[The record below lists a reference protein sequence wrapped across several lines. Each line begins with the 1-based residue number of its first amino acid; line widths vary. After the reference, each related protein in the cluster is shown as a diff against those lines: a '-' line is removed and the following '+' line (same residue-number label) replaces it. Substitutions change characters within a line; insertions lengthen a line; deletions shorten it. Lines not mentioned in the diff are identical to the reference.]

1 MVKAQQKKEERS
13 MQGGKTFN
21 RWLIV
26 VGALL
31 IQVSLGAIYIYSV
44 FKPGLKTRF
53 PGWSN
58 TDLALPSMLVLLFFG
73 LATIFAG
80 RVQDKIG
87 PRYVAMTGAVLLGL
101 GLLLASYSTNLFL
114 FTLGFGVIGG
124 IGIGTAYVCPIA
136 TCVKWF
142 PDKRGLI
149 SGLAVAGFG
158 GGGLVFA
165 PVAKSLILSVG
176 VMSTFLYLGAI
187 FFVIVMIGAQL
198 MINPPAGYCP
208 AGWTPPTSGGGAG
221 SAAGSDYTWQEMV
234 KTSRFWLLWLAYF
247 AGCSAGFLII
257 MNTVNIWQSFSIL
270 GLMSQFPTIPKDT
283 YLDILTKGTTA
294 VMAISVMNALGR
306 ILWGKVSDSIGR
318 KKTLYIMFLYS
329 GIVML
334 SLNWLTS
341 FPLFLF
347 GVMSI
352 GFCFGG
358 FLGVFPAVTADYFG
372 TKNMGVNYGCMFMAY
387 GIAGLFGPWIAP
399 KLMRVVQEVPFESL
413 AAGVVTTGKYPAGDY
428 IASFVIAGIM
438 CLASIALVRI
448 VKPPAAKK
456 A

>member
-1 MVKAQQKKEERS
+1 ME
-13 MQGGKTFN
+13 GGKTFN

-44 FKPGLKTRF
+44 FKPGLKARF
-53 PGWSN
+53 PDWSN

-80 RVQDKIG
+80 RIQDRIG
-87 PRYVAMTGAVLLGL
+87 PRYVAMTGAVMLGL
-101 GLLLASYSTNLFL
+101 GLLLASYSNSLFM
-114 FTLGFGVIGG
+114 FTLGFGIIGG
-124 IGIGTAYVCPIA
+124 LGIGTAYVCPIA

-176 VMSTFLYLGAI
+176 VMNTFLYLGII
-187 FFVIVMIGAQL
+187 FFIIVMIGAQF

-208 AGWTPPTSGGGAG
+208 PGWTPPAATGAPG
-221 SAAGSDYTWQEMV
+221 CAIGVDYTWQEMI
-234 KTSRFWLLWLAYF
+234 KTSRFWLLWITYF

-270 GLMSQFPTIPKDT
+270 SLVPQFPTIPKDT

-318 KKTLYIMFLYS
+318 KNTLYIMFLYS
-329 GIVML
+329 GVIML
-334 SLNWLTS
+334 S
-341 FPLFLF
+341 
-347 GVMSI
+347 
-352 GFCFGG
+352 
-358 FLGVFPAVTADYFG
+358 
-372 TKNMGVNYGCMFMAY
+372 
-387 GIAGLFGPWIAP
+387 
-399 KLMRVVQEVPFESL
+399 
-413 AAGVVTTGKYPAGDY
+413 
-428 IASFVIAGIM
+428 
-438 CLASIALVRI
+438 
-448 VKPPAAKK
+448 
-456 A
+456 

>member
-1 MVKAQQKKEERS
+1 MES
-13 MQGGKTFN
+13 GKTFN

-44 FKPGLKTRF
+44 FKPGLKARF
-53 PGWSN
+53 PDWSN

-101 GLLLASYSTNLFL
+101 GLLLASYSNNLFM
-114 FTLGFGVIGG
+114 FTLGFGIIGG
-124 IGIGTAYVCPIA
+124 LGIGTAYVCPIA

-176 VMSTFLYLGAI
+176 VMNTFLCLGGI
-187 FFVIVMIGAQL
+187 FFVIVMIGAQF

-208 AGWTPPTSGGGAG
+208 PGWTPPTSTGAPG
-221 SAAGSDYTWQEMV
+221 CAGAADYTWQEMV
-234 KTSRFWLLWLAYF
+234 KTSRFWLLWITYF

-270 GLMSQFPTIPKDT
+270 SLVPQFPTIPKET
-283 YLDILTKGTTA
+283 YLEILTQGTTA

-318 KKTLYIMFLYS
+318 KNTLYIMFLY
-329 GIVML
+329 GGVVML

-347 GVMSI
+347 GVMSV

-358 FLGVFPAVTADYFG
+358 FLGVYPALTADYFG

-387 GIAGLFGPWIAP
+387 GMAGLFGPWIAP
-399 KLMRVVQEVPFESL
+399 KLMKVVQEVPFESMV
-413 AAGVVTTGKYPAGDY
+413 AGVVSIKTYAAGNY
-428 IASFVIAGIM
+428 IASFVIAGVM
-438 CLASIALVRI
+438 CLASIILVRI
-448 VKPPAAKK
+448 VKSPTANQG
-456 A
+456 

>member
-1 MVKAQQKKEERS
+1 MAE
-13 MQGGKTFN
+13 GKTFN

-44 FKPGLKTRF
+44 FKPGLKVRF
-53 PGWSN
+53 PDWSN

-80 RVQDKIG
+80 RIQDRIG

-124 IGIGTAYVCPIA
+124 LGIGTAYVCPIA

-165 PVAKSLILSVG
+165 PVAKALILSVG
-176 VMSTFLYLGAI
+176 VMNTFLYLGLI
-187 FFVIVMIGAQL
+187 FFIVVMVGAQF

-208 AGWTPPTSGGGAG
+208 PGWTPPAAAANGPGCAFGA
-221 SAAGSDYTWQEMV
+221 DYTWQEMIR
-234 KTSRFWLLWLAYF
+234 TSRFWLLWITYF

-270 GLMSQFPTIPKDT
+270 DLAPRFPTIPNDA
-283 YLDILTKGTTA
+283 YLRILTQGTTA

-306 ILWGKVSDSIGR
+306 ILWGKISDSIGR
-318 KKTLYIMFLYS
+318 KNTLYLMFLYS
-329 GIVML
+329 GVVML
-334 SLNWLTS
+334 ALNWFTS

-347 GVMSI
+347 GVMSV

-358 FLGVFPAVTADYFG
+358 FLGVYPAVTADYFG

-387 GIAGLFGPWIAP
+387 GMAGLFGPWIAP
-399 KLMRVVQEVPFESL
+399 KLMKVVQEVPFETL
-413 AAGVVTTGKYPAGDY
+413 AAGVVSVKSYSAGNY
-428 IASFVIAGIM
+428 IASFVIAGAM
-438 CLASIALVRI
+438 CLVSILLVRI
-448 VKPPAAKK
+448 VRPPAAK
-456 A
+456 

>member
-1 MVKAQQKKEERS
+1 ME
-13 MQGGKTFN
+13 GGKTFN

-44 FKPGLKTRF
+44 FKPGLKARF
-53 PGWSN
+53 PDWSN

-80 RVQDKIG
+80 RVQDRVG
-87 PRYVAMTGAVLLGL
+87 PRYVAMTGAVMLGL
-101 GLLLASYSTNLFL
+101 GLLIASHAGSLLT

-124 IGIGTAYVCPIA
+124 LGIGTAYVCPIA

-176 VMSTFLYLGAI
+176 VMGTFLYLGAI
-187 FFVIVMIGAQL
+187 FFVVVMIGAMF

-208 AGWTPPTSGGGAG
+208 PGWTPPAA
-221 SAAGSDYTWQEMV
+221 AAGAPGCTFGTDYTWQEMV
-234 KTSRFWLLWLAYF
+234 RTSRFWLLWIAYF

-270 GLMSQFPTIPKDT
+270 ALAPQFPTIPKDT

-294 VMAISVMNALGR
+294 VMAISVLNALGR

-318 KKTLYIMFLYS
+318 KNTLYIMFLYS
-329 GIVML
+329 GIIML

-347 GVMSI
+347 GVMSV

-399 KLMRVVQEVPFESL
+399 KLMQVVREVPFESVT
-413 AAGVVTTGKYPAGDY
+413 AGVVAVKSYAAGNY
-428 IASFVIAGIM
+428 IASFVIAGVM
-438 CLASIALVRI
+438 CLVSIALIRI
-448 VKPPAAKK
+448 VPPPAAKK
-456 A
+456 G

>member
-1 MVKAQQKKEERS
+1 ME
-13 MQGGKTFN
+13 GGKTFN

-44 FKPGLKTRF
+44 FKPGLKARF
-53 PGWSN
+53 PDWSN

-87 PRYVAMTGAVLLGL
+87 PRTVAMTGAVLLGL
-101 GLLLASYSTNLFL
+101 GLLLASFSNSLFM

-124 IGIGTAYVCPIA
+124 IGIGAAYVCPIA

-158 GGGLVFA
+158 AGGLVFA
-165 PVAKSLILSVG
+165 PVAKALILSVG
-176 VMSTFLYLGAI
+176 MMNMFLYLGGI
-187 FFVIVMIGAQL
+187 FFVIVMIGAQF

-208 AGWTPPTSGGGAG
+208 PGWTPPT
-221 SAAGSDYTWQEMV
+221 AAGNTPACTTGVDYTWQEMIR
-234 KTSRFWLLWLAYF
+234 TPQFWLLWITYF

-270 GLMSQFPTIPKDT
+270 SLAPKFPTIPGQI
-283 YLDILTKGTTA
+283 YLDIITKGTTA
-294 VMAISVMNALGR
+294 VMAISVVNALGR
-306 ILWGKVSDSIGR
+306 IIWGKVSDSIGR
-318 KKTLYIMFLYS
+318 KNTLYIMFLY
-329 GIVML
+329 GGVVML

-347 GVMSI
+347 GVMSV

-358 FLGVFPAVTADYFG
+358 FLGLYPAVTADYFG
-372 TKNMGVNYGCMFMAY
+372 TKHMGVNYGCMFMAY
-387 GIAGLFGPWIAP
+387 GVAGLFGPWIAP
-399 KLMRVVQEVPFESL
+399 KLMRIVQEVPFETL
-413 AAGVVTTGKYPAGDY
+413 VAGVVTTKTYAAGNY
-428 IASFVIAGIM
+428 IASFIIAGVM
-438 CLASIALVRI
+438 CLASILLVWI
-448 VKPPAAKK
+448 VKPLAAKK
-456 A
+456 G

>member
-1 MVKAQQKKEERS
+1 ME
-13 MQGGKTFN
+13 GGKTFN

-44 FKPGLKTRF
+44 FKPGLKARF
-53 PGWSN
+53 PDWSN

-80 RVQDKIG
+80 RIQDKIG
-87 PRYVAMTGAVLLGL
+87 PRYVAMTGAVMLGL
-101 GLLLASYSTNLFL
+101 GLLLASYSNSLFM
-114 FTLGFGVIGG
+114 FTLGFGIIGG
-124 IGIGTAYVCPIA
+124 LGIGTAYVCPIA

-176 VMSTFLYLGAI
+176 VMNTFLCLGGI
-187 FFVIVMIGAQL
+187 FFVIVMIGAQF
-198 MINPPAGYCP
+198 MINPPVGYCP
-208 AGWTPPTSGGGAG
+208 PGWTPPAATGAPG
-221 SAAGSDYTWQEMV
+221 CSAGVDYTWQEMV
-234 KTSRFWLLWLAYF
+234 KTSRFWLLWITYF

-270 GLMSQFPTIPKDT
+270 SLVPQFPTIPKDT

-318 KKTLYIMFLYS
+318 KNTLYIMFLY
-329 GIVML
+329 GGVVML

-347 GVMSI
+347 GVMSV

-358 FLGVFPAVTADYFG
+358 FLGVYPALTADYFG

-387 GIAGLFGPWIAP
+387 GMAGLFGPWIAP
-399 KLMRVVQEVPFESL
+399 KLMKVVQEVPFESMV
-413 AAGVVTTGKYPAGDY
+413 AGVVSMKTFAAGNY
-428 IASFVIAGIM
+428 IASFVIAGVM
-438 CLASIALVRI
+438 CLASIILVWI
-448 VKPPAAKK
+448 VKPPTANKG
-456 A
+456 

>member
-1 MVKAQQKKEERS
+1 ME
-13 MQGGKTFN
+13 GGKTFN

-44 FKPGLKTRF
+44 FKPGLKARF
-53 PGWSN
+53 PDWSN

-101 GLLLASYSTNLFL
+101 GLMLASFSNSLFM

-124 IGIGTAYVCPIA
+124 IGIGAAYVCPIA

-158 GGGLVFA
+158 AGGLVFA
-165 PVAKSLILSVG
+165 PVAKALILSVG
-176 VMSTFLYLGAI
+176 VMNMFLYLGGI
-187 FFVIVMIGAQL
+187 FFVIVMIGAQF
-198 MINPPAGYCP
+198 MITPPAGYCP
-208 AGWTPPTSGGGAG
+208 PGWTPPTATGN
-221 SAAGSDYTWQEMV
+221 AAACATGVDYTWQEMIR
-234 KTSRFWLLWLAYF
+234 TPQFWLLWISYF

-270 GLMSQFPTIPKDT
+270 NLAPKFPTIPGAV
-283 YLDILTKGTTA
+283 YLDIITKGTTA
-294 VMAISVMNALGR
+294 VMAISVVNALGR
-306 ILWGKVSDSIGR
+306 IIWGKVSDSIGR
-318 KKTLYIMFLYS
+318 KNTLYIMFLY
-329 GIVML
+329 GGVVML

-347 GVMSI
+347 GVMSV

-358 FLGVFPAVTADYFG
+358 FLGLYPAVTADYFG
-372 TKNMGVNYGCMFMAY
+372 TKHMGVNYGCMFMAY
-387 GIAGLFGPWIAP
+387 GVAGLFGPWIAP
-399 KLMRVVQEVPFESL
+399 KLMRIVQEVPFESL
-413 AAGVVTTGKYPAGDY
+413 VAGVVTTKTYAAGNY
-428 IASFVIAGIM
+428 ISSFIIAGVM
-438 CLASIALVRI
+438 CLASILLVWI
-448 VKPPAAKK
+448 VKPLAAKK
-456 A
+456 G

>member
-1 MVKAQQKKEERS
+1 MES
-13 MQGGKTFN
+13 GKTFN

-44 FKPGLKTRF
+44 FKPGLKARF
-53 PGWSN
+53 PDWSN

-80 RVQDKIG
+80 RIQDKIG
-87 PRYVAMTGAVLLGL
+87 PRYVAMTGAVMLGL
-101 GLLLASYSTNLFL
+101 GLLLASFSNSLFM

-124 IGIGTAYVCPIA
+124 LGIGTAYVCPIA

-149 SGLAVAGFG
+149 AGLAVAGFG
-158 GGGLVFA
+158 GGGLIFA

-176 VMSTFLYLGAI
+176 VMNTFLCLGGI
-187 FFVIVMIGAQL
+187 FFVIVMVGAQF

-208 AGWTPPTSGGGAG
+208 PGWTPPASTGAPG
-221 SAAGSDYTWQEMV
+221 CAIGVDYTWQEMV
-234 KTSRFWLLWLAYF
+234 KTSRFWLLWITYF

-270 GLMSQFPTIPKDT
+270 SLVPRFPTIPKDA
-283 YLDILTKGTTA
+283 YLDILTQGTTA
-294 VMAISVMNALGR
+294 VMAISVVNALGR
-306 ILWGKVSDSIGR
+306 ILWGKISDSIGR
-318 KKTLYIMFLYS
+318 KNALYLMFLY
-329 GIVML
+329 GGVVML
-334 SLNWLTS
+334 GLNWLTS

-347 GVMSI
+347 GVMSV

-358 FLGVFPAVTADYFG
+358 FLAVYPALTADYFG

-387 GIAGLFGPWIAP
+387 GMAGLFGPWIAP
-399 KLMRVVQEVPFESL
+399 KLMKVVQEVPFESL
-413 AAGVVTTGKYPAGDY
+413 AAGVVSLKTFAAGNY
-428 IASFVIAGIM
+428 IASFVIAGVM
-438 CLASIALVRI
+438 CLASIILVRI

-456 A
+456 G

>member
-1 MVKAQQKKEERS
+1 ME
-13 MQGGKTFN
+13 GGKTFN

-44 FKPGLKTRF
+44 FKPGLKARF
-53 PGWSN
+53 PDWSN

-80 RVQDKIG
+80 RVQDRIG
-87 PRYVAMTGAVLLGL
+87 PRYVAMSGAVLLGL
-101 GLLLASYSTNLFL
+101 GLLLASYSNSLFL
-114 FTLGFGVIGG
+114 FTLGFGIIGG
-124 IGIGTAYVCPIA
+124 LGIGTAYVCPIA

-176 VMSTFLYLGAI
+176 VMNTFLYLGII
-187 FFVIVMIGAQL
+187 FFVIVMIGAQF

-208 AGWTPPTSGGGAG
+208 PGWTPPAATGAKG
-221 SAAGSDYTWQEMV
+221 ACVGVDYTWQEMI
-234 KTSRFWLLWLAYF
+234 KTSRFWLLWITYF

-270 GLMSQFPTIPKDT
+270 SLVQQFPTIPKDT
-283 YLDILTKGTTA
+283 YLEILTKGTTA

-318 KKTLYIMFLYS
+318 KNTLYIMFLYS
-329 GIVML
+329 GVVML
-334 SLNWLTS
+334 ALNWLTS
-341 FPLFLF
+341 FPLFLI
-347 GVMSI
+347 GVMSV

-358 FLGVFPAVTADYFG
+358 FLGVYPALTADYFG

-387 GIAGLFGPWIAP
+387 GMAGLFGPWIAP
-399 KLMRVVQEVPFESL
+399 KLMKVVQEVPFESL
-413 AAGVVTTGKYPAGDY
+413 AAGVVSTGKYPAGNY
-428 IASFVIAGIM
+428 IASFIIAGVM
-438 CLASIALVRI
+438 CLASMILVWI
-448 VKPPAAKK
+448 VKSPEGKK
-456 A
+456 G

>member
-1 MVKAQQKKEERS
+1 ME
-13 MQGGKTFN
+13 GGKTFN

-44 FKPGLKTRF
+44 FKPGLKARF
-53 PGWSN
+53 PDWSN

-80 RVQDKIG
+80 RIQDRIG
-87 PRYVAMTGAVLLGL
+87 PRYVAMTGAVMLGL
-101 GLLLASYSTNLFL
+101 GLLLASYSNSLFM
-114 FTLGFGVIGG
+114 FTLGFGIIGG
-124 IGIGTAYVCPIA
+124 LGIGTAYVCPIA

-176 VMSTFLYLGAI
+176 VMNTFLYLGII
-187 FFVIVMIGAQL
+187 FFIIVMIGAQF

-208 AGWTPPTSGGGAG
+208 PGWTPPAATGAPG
-221 SAAGSDYTWQEMV
+221 CAIGMDYTWQEMI
-234 KTSRFWLLWLAYF
+234 KTSRFWLLWITYF

-270 GLMSQFPTIPKDT
+270 SLVPQFPTIPKDT

-306 ILWGKVSDSIGR
+306 ILWGKISDSIGR
-318 KKTLYIMFLYS
+318 KNTLYIMFLYS
-329 GIVML
+329 GVIML

-341 FPLFLF
+341 FPLFLI
-347 GVMSI
+347 GVMSV

-358 FLGVFPAVTADYFG
+358 FLGVYPALTADYFG

-387 GIAGLFGPWIAP
+387 GMAGLFGPWIAP
-399 KLMRVVQEVPFESL
+399 KLMKVVQEVPFESL
-413 AAGVVTTGKYPAGDY
+413 AAGVVSTAKYPAGNY
-428 IASFVIAGIM
+428 IASFVIAGVM
-438 CLASIALVRI
+438 CLASMILVWI
-448 VKPPAAKK
+448 VKAPEGKK
-456 A
+456 G

>member
-1 MVKAQQKKEERS
+1 ME
-13 MQGGKTFN
+13 GGKTFN

-44 FKPGLKTRF
+44 FKPGLKARF
-53 PGWSN
+53 PDWSN

-80 RVQDKIG
+80 RVQDRIG
-87 PRYVAMTGAVLLGL
+87 PRYVAMSGAVLLGL
-101 GLLLASYSTNLFL
+101 GLLLASYSNSLFL
-114 FTLGFGVIGG
+114 FTLGFGIIGG
-124 IGIGTAYVCPIA
+124 LGIGTAYVCPIA

-176 VMSTFLYLGAI
+176 VMNTFLYLGII
-187 FFVIVMIGAQL
+187 FFVIVMIGAQF

-208 AGWTPPTSGGGAG
+208 PGWTPPAATGATG
-221 SAAGSDYTWQEMV
+221 ACVGVDYTWQEMI
-234 KTSRFWLLWLAYF
+234 KTSRFWLLWITYF

-270 GLMSQFPTIPKDT
+270 SLVQQFPTIPKDT
-283 YLDILTKGTTA
+283 YLEILTKGTTA

-318 KKTLYIMFLYS
+318 KNTLYIMFLYS
-329 GIVML
+329 GVVML
-334 SLNWLTS
+334 ALNWLTS
-341 FPLFLF
+341 FPLFLI
-347 GVMSI
+347 GVMSV

-358 FLGVFPAVTADYFG
+358 FLGVYPALTADYFG

-413 AAGVVTTGKYPAGDY
+413 AAGVVSTGKYPAGNY
-428 IASFVIAGIM
+428 IASFIIAGVM
-438 CLASIALVRI
+438 CLASMILVWI
-448 VKPPAAKK
+448 VKTPEGKK
-456 A
+456 G

>member
-1 MVKAQQKKEERS
+1 ME
-13 MQGGKTFN
+13 GGKTFN

-44 FKPGLKTRF
+44 FKPGLKARF
-53 PGWSN
+53 PDWSN

-80 RVQDKIG
+80 RVQDRIG

-187 FFVIVMIGAQL
+187 FFVVVMIGAQL
-198 MINPPAGYCP
+198 MINPPVGYCP
-208 AGWTPPTSGGGAG
+208 PGWTPPTTAGAVG
-221 SAAGSDYTWQEMV
+221 CAAGIDYTWQEMV
-234 KTSRFWLLWLAYF
+234 RTSRFWLLWLAYF

-257 MNTVNIWQSFSIL
+257 MNAVNIWQSFSIL
-270 GLMSQFPTIPKDT
+270 SLVSQFSTIPKDT

-318 KKTLYIMFLYS
+318 KKTLYLMFLYS

-347 GVMSI
+347 GVMSV

-399 KLMRVVQEVPFESL
+399 KLMKVVQEVPFESL
-413 AAGVVTTGKYPAGDY
+413 AAGVVTTGKYPAGNY
-428 IASFVIAGIM
+428 IASFLIAGVM
-438 CLASIALVRI
+438 CLVSIALVWI
-448 VKPPAAKK
+448 VKPPATKK

>member
-1 MVKAQQKKEERS
+1 ME
-13 MQGGKTFN
+13 GGKVFN

-44 FKPGLKTRF
+44 FKPGLKARF
-53 PGWSN
+53 PDWSN

-101 GLLLASYSTNLFL
+101 GLMLASFSNSLFM

-124 IGIGTAYVCPIA
+124 IGIGAAYVCPIA

-158 GGGLVFA
+158 AGGLVFA
-165 PVAKSLILSVG
+165 PVAKALILSVG
-176 VMSTFLYLGAI
+176 VMNMFLYLGGI
-187 FFVIVMIGAQL
+187 FFVIVMIGAQF

-208 AGWTPPTSGGGAG
+208 PGWTPPT
-221 SAAGSDYTWQEMV
+221 AAGNAPACTTGVDYTWQEMIR
-234 KTSRFWLLWLAYF
+234 TPQFWLLWITYF

-270 GLMSQFPTIPKDT
+270 SLAPKFPTIPGAV
-283 YLDILTKGTTA
+283 YLDIITKGTTA
-294 VMAISVMNALGR
+294 VMAISVVNALGR
-306 ILWGKVSDSIGR
+306 IIWGKVSDSIGR
-318 KKTLYIMFLYS
+318 KNTLYIMFLY
-329 GIVML
+329 GGVVML

-347 GVMSI
+347 GVMSV

-358 FLGVFPAVTADYFG
+358 FLGLYPAVTADYFG
-372 TKNMGVNYGCMFMAY
+372 TKHMGVNYGCMFMAY
-387 GIAGLFGPWIAP
+387 GVAGLFGPWIAP
-399 KLMRVVQEVPFESL
+399 KLMRIVQEVPFESL
-413 AAGVVTTGKYPAGDY
+413 VAGVVATKTYAAGNY
-428 IASFVIAGIM
+428 ISSFVIAGVM
-438 CLASIALVRI
+438 CLVSILLVWI
-448 VKPPAAKK
+448 VKPLAAKK
-456 A
+456 G

>member
-1 MVKAQQKKEERS
+1 ME
-13 MQGGKTFN
+13 GGKTFN

-44 FKPGLKTRF
+44 FKPGLKARF
-53 PGWSN
+53 PDWSN

-101 GLLLASYSTNLFL
+101 GLLLASFSNSLFM

-124 IGIGTAYVCPIA
+124 IGIGAAYVCPIA

-176 VMSTFLYLGAI
+176 VMNMFLYLGGI
-187 FFVIVMIGAQL
+187 FFVIVMIGAQF

-208 AGWTPPTSGGGAG
+208 PGWTPPT
-221 SAAGSDYTWQEMV
+221 AAGNTPACTTGVDYTWQEMIR
-234 KTSRFWLLWLAYF
+234 TPQFWLLWITYF

-270 GLMSQFPTIPKDT
+270 SLAPKFPTIPGEI
-283 YLDILTKGTTA
+283 YLDIITKGTTA
-294 VMAISVMNALGR
+294 VMAISVVNALGR
-306 ILWGKVSDSIGR
+306 IIWGKVSDSIGR
-318 KKTLYIMFLYS
+318 KNTLYIMFLY
-329 GIVML
+329 GGVVML

-347 GVMSI
+347 GVMSV

-358 FLGVFPAVTADYFG
+358 FLGLYPAVTADYFG
-372 TKNMGVNYGCMFMAY
+372 TKHMGVNYGCMFMAY
-387 GIAGLFGPWIAP
+387 GVAGLFGPWIAP
-399 KLMRVVQEVPFESL
+399 KLMRIVQEVPFETL
-413 AAGVVTTGKYPAGDY
+413 VAGVVTTKTYAAGNY
-428 IASFVIAGIM
+428 IASFIIAGVM
-438 CLASIALVRI
+438 CLASILLVWI

-456 A
+456 G

>member
-1 MVKAQQKKEERS
+1 ME
-13 MQGGKTFN
+13 GGKTFN

-44 FKPGLKTRF
+44 FKPGLKARF
-53 PGWSN
+53 PEWSN

-80 RVQDKIG
+80 RIQDRIG

-101 GLLLASYSTNLFL
+101 GLLLASFSNNLFM

-124 IGIGTAYVCPIA
+124 IGIGAAYVCPIA

-158 GGGLVFA
+158 AGGLVFA
-165 PVAKSLILSVG
+165 PVAKTLILSVG
-176 VMSTFLYLGAI
+176 VMNMFLCLGGI
-187 FFVIVMIGAQL
+187 FFVIVMIGAQF

-208 AGWTPPTSGGGAG
+208 PGWTPPT
-221 SAAGSDYTWQEMV
+221 AAGNAAACTTGVDYTWQEMIR
-234 KTSRFWLLWLAYF
+234 TPQFWLLWITYF

-270 GLMSQFPTIPKDT
+270 SLAPKFPTIPGEI
-283 YLDILTKGTTA
+283 YLDIITKGTTA
-294 VMAISVMNALGR
+294 IMAISVLNALGR
-306 ILWGKVSDSIGR
+306 IIWGKVSDSIGR
-318 KKTLYIMFLYS
+318 KNTLYIMFLY
-329 GIVML
+329 GGVVML

-347 GVMSI
+347 GVMSV

-358 FLGVFPAVTADYFG
+358 FLSLYPAVTADYFG
-372 TKNMGVNYGCMFMAY
+372 TKHMGVNYGCMFMAY
-387 GIAGLFGPWIAP
+387 GVAGLFGPWIAP
-399 KLMRVVQEVPFESL
+399 KLMKIVQEVPFESL
-413 AAGVVTTGKYPAGDY
+413 AAGVVTTKTYAAGNY
-428 IASFVIAGIM
+428 IASFIIAGVM
-438 CLASIALVRI
+438 CLASILLLWI
-448 VKPPAAKK
+448 VKPLAAKK
-456 A
+456 G

>member
-1 MVKAQQKKEERS
+1 ME
-13 MQGGKTFN
+13 GGKTFN

-44 FKPGLKTRF
+44 FKPGLKARF
-53 PGWSN
+53 PDWSN

-80 RVQDKIG
+80 RIQDKIG
-87 PRYVAMTGAVLLGL
+87 PRTVAMTGAVLLGL
-101 GLLLASYSTNLFL
+101 GLLLASFSNSLFM

-124 IGIGTAYVCPIA
+124 IGIGAAYVCPIA

-158 GGGLVFA
+158 AGGLVFA
-165 PVAKSLILSVG
+165 PVAKALILSVG
-176 VMSTFLYLGAI
+176 VMNMFLCLGGI
-187 FFVIVMIGAQL
+187 FFVIIMIGAQF

-208 AGWTPPTSGGGAG
+208 PGWTPPA
-221 SAAGSDYTWQEMV
+221 AAGNAAACTTGVDYTWQEMIR
-234 KTSRFWLLWLAYF
+234 TPQFWLLWITYF

-270 GLMSQFPTIPKDT
+270 SLAPKFPTIPGAV
-283 YLDILTKGTTA
+283 YLDIITKGTTA
-294 VMAISVMNALGR
+294 VMAISVLNALGR
-306 ILWGKVSDSIGR
+306 IVWGKISDSIGR
-318 KKTLYIMFLYS
+318 KNTLYIMFLY
-329 GIVML
+329 GGVVML

-341 FPLFLF
+341 FTLFLF
-347 GVMSI
+347 GVMSV

-358 FLGVFPAVTADYFG
+358 FLALYPAVTADYFG
-372 TKNMGVNYGCMFMAY
+372 TKHMGVNYGCMFMAY
-387 GIAGLFGPWIAP
+387 GVAGLFGPWIAP

-413 AAGVVTTGKYPAGDY
+413 AAGVVTTKTYAAGNY
-428 IASFVIAGIM
+428 ISSFIIAGVM
-438 CLASIALVRI
+438 CLASILLLWI
-448 VKPPAAKK
+448 VKPLAAKK
-456 A
+456 G

>member
-1 MVKAQQKKEERS
+1 ME
-13 MQGGKTFN
+13 GGKVFN

-44 FKPGLKTRF
+44 FKPGLKARF
-53 PGWSN
+53 PDWSN

-101 GLLLASYSTNLFL
+101 GLILASFSNSLFM

-124 IGIGTAYVCPIA
+124 IGIGAAYVCPIA

-158 GGGLVFA
+158 AGGLVFA
-165 PVAKSLILSVG
+165 PVAKALILSVG
-176 VMSTFLYLGAI
+176 VMNMFLYLGGI
-187 FFVIVMIGAQL
+187 FFVIVMIGAQF

-208 AGWTPPTSGGGAG
+208 PGWTPPT
-221 SAAGSDYTWQEMV
+221 AAGNAPACTTGVDYTWQEMIR
-234 KTSRFWLLWLAYF
+234 TPQFWLLWITYF

-270 GLMSQFPTIPKDT
+270 SLAPKFPTIPGAV
-283 YLDILTKGTTA
+283 YLDIITKGTTA
-294 VMAISVMNALGR
+294 VMAISVVNALGR
-306 ILWGKVSDSIGR
+306 IIWGKVSDSIGR
-318 KKTLYIMFLYS
+318 KNTLYIMFLY
-329 GIVML
+329 GGVVML

-347 GVMSI
+347 GVMSV

-358 FLGVFPAVTADYFG
+358 FLGLYPAVTADYFG
-372 TKNMGVNYGCMFMAY
+372 TKHMGVNYGCMFMAY
-387 GIAGLFGPWIAP
+387 GVAGLFGPWIAP
-399 KLMRVVQEVPFESL
+399 KLMRIVQEVPFESL
-413 AAGVVTTGKYPAGDY
+413 VAGVVATKTYAAGNY
-428 IASFVIAGIM
+428 ISSFVIAGVM
-438 CLASIALVRI
+438 CLVSILLVWI
-448 VKPPAAKK
+448 VKPLAAKK
-456 A
+456 G

>member
-1 MVKAQQKKEERS
+1 ME
-13 MQGGKTFN
+13 GGKTFN

-44 FKPGLKTRF
+44 FKPGLKARF
-53 PGWSN
+53 PDWSN

-80 RVQDKIG
+80 RVQDRIG
-87 PRYVAMTGAVLLGL
+87 PRYVAMSGAVLLGL
-101 GLLLASYSTNLFL
+101 GLLLASYSNSLFL
-114 FTLGFGVIGG
+114 FTLGFGIIGG
-124 IGIGTAYVCPIA
+124 LGIGTAYVCQIA

-176 VMSTFLYLGAI
+176 VMNTFLYLGII
-187 FFVIVMIGAQL
+187 FFVIVMIGAQF

-208 AGWTPPTSGGGAG
+208 PGWTPPAATGAKG
-221 SAAGSDYTWQEMV
+221 ACVGVDYTWQEMI
-234 KTSRFWLLWLAYF
+234 KTSRFWLLWITYF

-270 GLMSQFPTIPKDT
+270 SLVQQFPTIPKDT
-283 YLDILTKGTTA
+283 YLEILTKGTTA

-318 KKTLYIMFLYS
+318 KNTLYIMFLYS
-329 GIVML
+329 GVVML
-334 SLNWLTS
+334 ALNWLTS
-341 FPLFLF
+341 FPLFLI
-347 GVMSI
+347 GVMSV

-358 FLGVFPAVTADYFG
+358 FLGVYPALTADYFG

-387 GIAGLFGPWIAP
+387 GMAGLFGPWIAP

-413 AAGVVTTGKYPAGDY
+413 AAGVVSTGKYPAGNY
-428 IASFVIAGIM
+428 IASFIIAGVM
-438 CLASIALVRI
+438 CLASMILVWI
-448 VKPPAAKK
+448 VKTPEGKK
-456 A
+456 G

>member
-1 MVKAQQKKEERS
+1 ME
-13 MQGGKTFN
+13 GGKTFN

-44 FKPGLKTRF
+44 FKPGLKARF
-53 PGWSN
+53 PDWSN

-80 RVQDKIG
+80 RVQDRIG
-87 PRYVAMTGAVLLGL
+87 PRYVAMSGAVLLGL
-101 GLLLASYSTNLFL
+101 GLLLASYSNSLFL
-114 FTLGFGVIGG
+114 FTLGFGIIGG
-124 IGIGTAYVCPIA
+124 LGIGTAYVCPIA

-176 VMSTFLYLGAI
+176 VMNTFLYLGII
-187 FFVIVMIGAQL
+187 FFVIVMIGAQF
-198 MINPPAGYCP
+198 MINPPAGYSP
-208 AGWTPPTSGGGAG
+208 PGWTPPAATGVAGAAI
-221 SAAGSDYTWQEMV
+221 SADYTWQEMI
-234 KTSRFWLLWLAYF
+234 KTSRFWLLWITYF

-270 GLMSQFPTIPKDT
+270 SLVQQFPTIPKDT

-318 KKTLYIMFLYS
+318 KNTLYIMFLYS
-329 GIVML
+329 GVVML
-334 SLNWLTS
+334 ALNWLTS
-341 FPLFLF
+341 FPLFLI
-347 GVMSI
+347 GVMSV

-358 FLGVFPAVTADYFG
+358 FLGVYPALTADYFG

-387 GIAGLFGPWIAP
+387 GMAGLFGPWIAP
-399 KLMRVVQEVPFESL
+399 KLMKVVQEVPFESL
-413 AAGVVTTGKYPAGDY
+413 AAGVVSTGKYPAGNY
-428 IASFVIAGIM
+428 IASFIIAGVM
-438 CLASIALVRI
+438 CLASMILVWI
-448 VKPPAAKK
+448 VKSPEGKK
-456 A
+456 G

>member
-1 MVKAQQKKEERS
+1 ME
-13 MQGGKTFN
+13 GGKTFN

-44 FKPGLKTRF
+44 FKPGLKARF
-53 PGWSN
+53 PDWSN

-101 GLLLASYSTNLFL
+101 GLMLASFSNSLFM

-124 IGIGTAYVCPIA
+124 IGIGAAYVCPIA

-158 GGGLVFA
+158 AGGLVFA
-165 PVAKSLILSVG
+165 PVAKALILSVG
-176 VMSTFLYLGAI
+176 VMNMFLYLGGI
-187 FFVIVMIGAQL
+187 FFVIVMIGAQF

-208 AGWTPPTSGGGAG
+208 PGWTPPT
-221 SAAGSDYTWQEMV
+221 AAGNAAACTTGVDYTWQEMIR
-234 KTSRFWLLWLAYF
+234 TPQFWLLWITYF

-270 GLMSQFPTIPKDT
+270 SLVPQFPTIPKDT

-294 VMAISVMNALGR
+294 VMAISVVNALGR
-306 ILWGKVSDSIGR
+306 IIWGKVSDSIGR
-318 KKTLYIMFLYS
+318 KNTLYIMFLY
-329 GIVML
+329 GGVVML

-347 GVMSI
+347 GVMSV

-358 FLGVFPAVTADYFG
+358 FLGLYPAVTADYFG
-372 TKNMGVNYGCMFMAY
+372 TKHMGVNYGCMFMAY
-387 GIAGLFGPWIAP
+387 GVAGLFGPWIAP
-399 KLMRVVQEVPFESL
+399 KLMRIVQEVPFETL
-413 AAGVVTTGKYPAGDY
+413 VAGVVTTKTYAAGNY
-428 IASFVIAGIM
+428 IASFIIAGVM
-438 CLASIALVRI
+438 CLASILLVWI

-456 A
+456 V

>member
-1 MVKAQQKKEERS
+1 ME
-13 MQGGKTFN
+13 GGKTFN

-44 FKPGLKTRF
+44 FKPGLKARF
-53 PGWSN
+53 PDWSN

-101 GLLLASYSTNLFL
+101 GLLLASFSNSLFM

-124 IGIGTAYVCPIA
+124 IGIGAAYVCPIA

-158 GGGLVFA
+158 AGGLVFA
-165 PVAKSLILSVG
+165 PVAKALILSVG
-176 VMSTFLYLGAI
+176 VMNMFLYLGGI
-187 FFVIVMIGAQL
+187 FFVIVMIGAQF

-208 AGWTPPTSGGGAG
+208 PGWMPPT
-221 SAAGSDYTWQEMV
+221 AAGNAPACTTGVDYTWQEMIR
-234 KTSRFWLLWLAYF
+234 TPQFWLLWITYF

-270 GLMSQFPTIPKDT
+270 SLAPKFPTIPGAV
-283 YLDILTKGTTA
+283 YLDIITKGTTA
-294 VMAISVMNALGR
+294 VMAISVVNALGR
-306 ILWGKVSDSIGR
+306 IVWGKVSDSIGR
-318 KKTLYIMFLYS
+318 KNTLYIMFLY
-329 GIVML
+329 GGVVML
-334 SLNWLTS
+334 SLNWFTS

-347 GVMSI
+347 GVMSV

-358 FLGVFPAVTADYFG
+358 FLGLYPAVTADYFG
-372 TKNMGVNYGCMFMAY
+372 TKHMGVNYGCMFMAY
-387 GIAGLFGPWIAP
+387 GVAGLFGPWIAP
-399 KLMRVVQEVPFESL
+399 KLMRIVQEVPFESL
-413 AAGVVTTGKYPAGDY
+413 VAGVVTTKTYAAGNY
-428 IASFVIAGIM
+428 IASFIIAGVM
-438 CLASIALVRI
+438 CLVSILLVWI
-448 VKPPAAKK
+448 VKPLAAKK
-456 A
+456 G

>member
-1 MVKAQQKKEERS
+1 ME
-13 MQGGKTFN
+13 GGKTFN

-44 FKPGLKTRF
+44 FKPGLKARF
-53 PGWSN
+53 PDWSN

-101 GLLLASYSTNLFL
+101 GLLLASFSNSLFM

-124 IGIGTAYVCPIA
+124 IGIGAAYVCPIA

-158 GGGLVFA
+158 AGGLVFA
-165 PVAKSLILSVG
+165 PVAKALILSVG
-176 VMSTFLYLGAI
+176 VMNMFLYLGGI
-187 FFVIVMIGAQL
+187 FFVIVMIGAQF

-208 AGWTPPTSGGGAG
+208 PGWTPPT
-221 SAAGSDYTWQEMV
+221 AAGNTPACTTGVDYTWQEMIR
-234 KTSRFWLLWLAYF
+234 TPQFWLLWITYF

-270 GLMSQFPTIPKDT
+270 SLAPKFPTIPGEI
-283 YLDILTKGTTA
+283 YLDIITKGTTA
-294 VMAISVMNALGR
+294 VMAISVVNALGR
-306 ILWGKVSDSIGR
+306 IIWGKVSDSIGR
-318 KKTLYIMFLYS
+318 KNTLYVMFLY
-329 GIVML
+329 GGVVML

-347 GVMSI
+347 GVMSV

-358 FLGVFPAVTADYFG
+358 FLGLYPAVTADYFG
-372 TKNMGVNYGCMFMAY
+372 TKHMGVNYGCMFMAY
-387 GIAGLFGPWIAP
+387 GVAGLFGPWIAP
-399 KLMRVVQEVPFESL
+399 KLMRIVQEVPFETL
-413 AAGVVTTGKYPAGDY
+413 VAGVVTTKTYAAGNY
-428 IASFVIAGIM
+428 IASFIIAGVM
-438 CLASIALVRI
+438 CLASILLVWI

-456 A
+456 G

>member
-1 MVKAQQKKEERS
+1 ME
-13 MQGGKTFN
+13 GGKTFN

-44 FKPGLKTRF
+44 FKPGLKARF
-53 PGWSN
+53 PDWSN

-80 RVQDKIG
+80 RVQDRIG
-87 PRYVAMTGAVLLGL
+87 PRYVAMSGAVLLGL
-101 GLLLASYSTNLFL
+101 GLLLASYSNSLFL
-114 FTLGFGVIGG
+114 FTLGFGIIGG
-124 IGIGTAYVCPIA
+124 LGIGTAYVCPIA

-176 VMSTFLYLGAI
+176 VMNTFLYLGII
-187 FFVIVMIGAQL
+187 FFVIVMIGAQF

-208 AGWTPPTSGGGAG
+208 PGWTPPAATGAKG
-221 SAAGSDYTWQEMV
+221 ACVGVDYTWQEMI
-234 KTSRFWLLWLAYF
+234 KTSRFWLLWITYF

-270 GLMSQFPTIPKDT
+270 SLVQQFPTIPKDT
-283 YLDILTKGTTA
+283 YLEILTKGTTA

-318 KKTLYIMFLYS
+318 KNTLYIMFLYS
-329 GIVML
+329 GVVML
-334 SLNWLTS
+334 ALNWLTS
-341 FPLFLF
+341 FPLFLI
-347 GVMSI
+347 GVMSV
-352 GFCFGG
+352 GFCYGG
-358 FLGVFPAVTADYFG
+358 FLGVYPALTADYFG

-413 AAGVVTTGKYPAGDY
+413 AAGVVSTGKYPAGNY
-428 IASFVIAGIM
+428 IASFIIAGVM
-438 CLASIALVRI
+438 CLASMILVWI
-448 VKPPAAKK
+448 VKSPEGKK
-456 A
+456 G